1 MKNTKIKSYF
11 GRTYGISFIEKIK
24 ILIFFKR
31 IFLSE
36 FYLFLDISLELQ

>member
-1 MKNTKIKSYF
+1 MENTKIESYF
-11 GRTYGISFIEKIK
+11 GRIYGISFIEKIK
-24 ILIFFKR
+24 ILIQR